1 MAEEGPRLRPV
12 DSIDYMVDNDLQP
25 PDFPTS
31 SLASLHLRDEAVVI
45 NESNNHMGDNLEPHS
60 VCPVMMSSLRNQSQQ
75 QIDKSLDTRPEPSP
89 AVQGKIKHAML
100 R

>member
-1 MAEEGPRLRPV
+1 MAEEGSMLRPV
-12 DSIDYMVDNDLQP
+12 DSIDYMENNDPQLA
-25 PDFPTS
+25 DFPTS
-31 SLASLHLRDEAVVI
+31 SLASLHLRDETVVI
-45 NESNNHMGDNLEPHS
+45 NKSNNNMGNNPGSHS

-89 AVQGKIKHAML
+89 AVQGKIKML